1 MVQPSIT
8 EGKNFG
14 VSKMGFLVMALDFD
28 LS

>member
-1 MVQPSIT
+1 MVQPSRT

-14 VSKMGFLVMALDFD
+14 VSKVGFLMMALDFD